1 MKIRHINFLMVGG
14 LILLTVSLAITVFW
28 GLKQLHLTAQSTE
41 RYYQLS
47 SKVNKDIFSAIEG
60 YLLTGDSQRLVEAEA
75 LVDELITQDLPAI
88 NTELRAELLPMA
100 QQLQQR
106 LATDLRAVGK
116 LSANYGVLL
125 EQAESEILA
134 TLTALAD
141 YAKQSPQAE
150 SRERYLA
157 LLGQLSRE
165 LVALAAYRSKLFS
178 LGQGQASTD
187 SITAT
192 LQQLSQLSRSLAEQ
206 PSLGVYVQD
215 SSDDMEALLWGE
227 DDSVAPV
234 EEKGDLLKQELQ
246 SLVKRYPQELQRSQ
260 ALLSAGQKAQVS
272 VKQQLALLQQQLS
285 SLESEVQAQRV
296 RIEQQVHTVM
306 VVVSLAMISL
316 AFTVFVFQ
324 HWLAGLLSA
333 VNKDIAALAKGDFRP
348 RSINRSRIK
357 ELAGLLN
364 SYQVLQQSL
373 QHLVADISGRSRE
386 IQQASH
392 SVTDSA
398 GAICQFSAEQRQQTE
413 QAEVLVSEVAKS
425 VQHVAEQ
432 TLNISTVTQQA
443 SDILLQGQQKIALS
457 LQHIE
462 SLHQG
467 IQQSGLA
474 LASLQTHA
482 QSINS
487 FVEVIQSIAEQTNLL
502 ALNAAIEAARAGE
515 QGRGFSVVAD
525 EVRNLAGKTNE
536 ATHEIQRLI
545 SQVSQ
550 STTSLSVVMQGQLNS
565 SEDTAKIS
573 QDAGQVY
580 QLLMT
585 KVDDINGLMATIV
598 VQAEQQAHTINDV
611 SRGIEQVAEKA
622 QVASHKSEQ
631 SLNVSE
637 DLLGI
642 SNAFVQLTQ
651 AYRV

>member
-41 RYYQLS
+41 RYYQLG
-47 SKVNKDIFSAIEG
+47 SKVNKNIFSAIEG
-60 YLLTGDSQRLVEAEA
+60 YLLTGDSQRLAEAEA

-88 NTELRAELLPMA
+88 NTELRAALLPMA

-125 EQAESEILA
+125 EQAESEMLA

-165 LVALAAYRSKLFS
+165 LVALAAYRSNLVNQ
-178 LGQGQASTD
+178 GQGQTSSD

-192 LQQLSQLSRSLAEQ
+192 LQQLSQLARSLAEQ

-227 DDSVAPV
+227 DDSVAPI

-246 SLVKRYPQELQRSQ
+246 SLVKRYPQELQRTQ

-285 SLESEVQAQRV
+285 SLESEVLAQRV
-296 RIEQQVHTVM
+296 SIEQQVHTVM

-398 GAICQFSAEQRQQTE
+398 GAICQFSVEQRQQTA

-550 STTSLSVVMQGQLNS
+550 STTSLSEVMQGQLNS